1 MRRISRA
8 LALTLPAALLCA
20 APALARD
27 TTVASFDGTKLTVHF
42 FPSPSGGLAP
52 TVMVGPGWASPRA
65 TDENGGDGPSF
76 GFTGVGTLRNAG
88 YNVLTWDPRGFGTS
102 EGTVEVDSPDFEG
115 RDAQALID
123 FIGAQPEAQLD
134 APGDPRLGM
143 SGASYGGGIQLV
155 TAALDPR
162 VDVIA
167 PVIAWHSL
175 VTSLF
180 KDQTMKTGG
189 ASLLSLLGR
198 THNLDPHIQSAY
210 QEGLSTGVLSPD
222 SVAFFASRGPG
233 DLVSRIHVPTLL
245 IQGTA
250 DTLFTLQEAVDNYR
264 VLSAA
269 GVP

>member
-42 FPSPSGGLAP
+42 FPSAGGGVAP
-52 TVMVGPGWASPRA
+52 TVMVGPGWASPGA
-65 TDENGGDGPSF
+65 TDENGGDGQSS
-76 GFTGVGTLRNAG
+76 GSTGVGTLRNAG

-102 EGTVEVDSPDFEG
+102 EGTAEVDSPDFEG

-123 FIGAQPEAQLD
+123 FVAAQPEAQLD

-143 SGASYGGGIQLV
+143 SGVSYGGGIQLV

-162 VDVIA
+162 VDAIA

-175 VTSLF
+175 TTSLF
-180 KDQTMKTGG
+180 KDHTPKTGW
-189 ASLLSLLGR
+189 SNLLYVVA
-198 THNLDPHIQSAY
+198 QS
-210 QEGLSTGVLSPD
+210 
-222 SVAFFASRGPG
+222 
-233 DLVSRIHVPTLL
+233 H
-245 IQGTA
+245 
-250 DTLFTLQEAVDNYR
+250 
-264 VLSAA
+264 
-269 GVP
+269 

>member
-52 TVMVGPGWASPRA
+52 TVMVGPGWASPGA

-76 GFTGVGTLRNAG
+76 GFTGVGTLRKAG

-123 FIGAQPEAQLD
+123 FVAQQPEAQLD
-134 APGDPRLGM
+134 APGDPRIGLAG
-143 SGASYGGGIQLV
+143 GSYGGGLAPV
-155 TAALDPR
+155 PPAPPPR
-162 VDVIA
+162 VDA
-167 PVIAWHSL
+167 P
-175 VTSLF
+175 
-180 KDQTMKTGG
+180 
-189 ASLLSLLGR
+189 
-198 THNLDPHIQSAY
+198 PP
-210 QEGLSTGVLSPD
+210 GL
-222 SVAFFASRGPG
+222 PG
-233 DLVSRIHVPTLL
+233 
-245 IQGTA
+245 
-250 DTLFTLQEAVDNYR
+250 
-264 VLSAA
+264 
-269 GVP
+269 